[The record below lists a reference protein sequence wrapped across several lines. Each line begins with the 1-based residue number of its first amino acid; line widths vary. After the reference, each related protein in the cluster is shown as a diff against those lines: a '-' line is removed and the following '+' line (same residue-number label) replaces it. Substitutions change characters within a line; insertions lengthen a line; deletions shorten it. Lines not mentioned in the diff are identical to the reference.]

1 MSNPLSTDLR
11 DYVKVYDNV
20 VSADICQQLI
30 QQFEAQQEKH
40 EVQIHT
46 VGGPGRMVQANFM
59 TDPGWDWANKTLV
72 PTFVKAAQQYRQD
85 TNNPQF
91 PARPGFEAIRLKRY
105 LPNGLDSFPLHVDA
119 ADLNTARRFLIMFLY
134 LNDVA
139 EGGETTFPDW
149 GIAVKPQTG
158 RLLMFPPFWLYPHA
172 GEKPVSGPKYIVGTY
187 LHYI

>member
-20 VSADICQQLI
+20 VSVDICQQLI

-72 PTFVKAAQQYRQD
+72 PTFVKAAHLVTICIPISTKEKRILSRTFKKASRQ
-85 TNNPQF
+85 
-91 PARPGFEAIRLKRY
+91 PAV
-105 LPNGLDSFPLHVDA
+105 PL
-119 ADLNTARRFLIMFLY
+119 
-134 LNDVA
+134 
-139 EGGETTFPDW
+139 
-149 GIAVKPQTG
+149 
-158 RLLMFPPFWLYPHA
+158 
-172 GEKPVSGPKYIVGTY
+172 
-187 LHYI
+187 